1 MALYLTIVRSIF
13 ENCPYIWKPSSNT
26 VINKLESL
34 QKRAVKWI
42 NHCENY
48 FTCPSYTANPEL
60 YYIDC
65 KQLQIL
71 PFRFRFQFHDLIMLH
86 SIVYGLS
93 SCKLP
98 FYLSFFTGNNL
109 RSFNLD
115 YLCLVSSITPN
126 AINNM
131 DTESNSGFFNAYF
144 YRSHILWNRLPSPMW
159 QISSTEKNQKLLN

>member
-1 MALYLTIVRSIF
+1 M
-13 ENCPYIWKPSSNT
+13 
-26 VINKLESL
+26 
-34 QKRAVKWI
+34 
-42 NHCENY
+42 
-48 FTCPSYTANPEL
+48 CPSCTANPKL

-144 YRSHILWNRLPSPMW
+144 YRSHILWNRLPLPLR
-159 QISSTEKNQKLLN
+159 QISSTKKFRNYLTKFIWNSEIAPIYKSLIKDNNESDFVVELSSSDSD